1 MCELERDKGIE
12 KERERE
18 RERVLSKFIV
28 QSFHTESEF

>member
-12 KERERE
+12 KE

-28 QSFHTESEF
+28 QSFHTESEV